1 MSMEGGRVAQCVE
14 MPQLNRRPWT
24 TLAGRRVVKPGVAL
38 QEVRE
43 LCANKGLG
51 R

>member
-1 MSMEGGRVAQCVE
+1 MEDGRMTQCVGDATVK
-14 MPQLNRRPWT
+14 Q
-24 TLAGRRVVKPGVAL
+24 AGRRVVKPGVAL
-38 QEVRE
+38 QEARE